1 MTRMARG
8 LGTLS
13 QLLKQALIPE
23 GDNKAVQYAVRYA
36 PDALYAGLSA
46 LMAPEGT
53 DLGTRLG
60 IAAEDLAL
68 GLGGSVLGQT
78 SGLGAARLIRCKK
91 LGPDGRNLA
100 STAGDLLVSAPI
112 NMMAPRP
119 ILDSAIEKAYKREVD
134 RQAATEEQQQQ
145 TQDEQLVNLLL
156 GTGAISGAMLG
167 SGAPVRLM

>member
-8 LGTLS
+8 LGALR

-60 IAAEDLAL
+60 IAGEDLAL

-78 SGLGAARLIRCKK
+78 SGLGAARLIRGKK

-119 ILDSAIEKAYKREVD
+119 ILESAIEKAYKREAD
-134 RQAATEEQQQQ
+134 RQAATEEQRQQ

-156 GTGAISGAMLG
+156 GTGAVGGALLG
-167 SGAPVRLM
+167 SGAPVRMV